1 MKKYEYIIFQGF
13 INQMG
18 NGNIYPIH
26 NEITLSNAKMI
37 FNKIKNDFTGWVNK
51 SKNGCLITYIERVAE
66 EGNNKI
72 INYHEKCF
80 K

>member
-13 INQMG
+13 VNQMG

-26 NEITLSNAKMI
+26 NENTLSNAKII
-37 FNKIKNDFTGWVNK
+37 FNKIKNYITGWVNK
-51 SKNGCLITYIERVAE
+51 SKNGCLITYIERVTE

>member
-26 NEITLSNAKMI
+26 NETTLSNAKMI
-37 FNKIKNDFTGWVNK
+37 FNKIKNDLTGWVNK
-51 SKNGCLITYIERVAE
+51 SKKGCLITYIERVTE

>member
-26 NEITLSNAKMI
+26 NENTLSNAKMI
-37 FNKIKNDFTGWVNK
+37 FNKIKNDLTGWVNK
-51 SKNGCLITYIERVAE
+51 FKNGCLITYIERVTE